1 MEFGSAAYEH
11 GVYAVDLARTAL
23 EAVIDTAKAKRRG
36 HVGAQSIADRQVF
49 EASPEKAE
57 LRIKAARP
65 LIVNAS
71 QQLFASAA
79 DQAAPA
85 AYCNTEALEVT
96 TDLIRYAGRRA
107 LMSGH
112 PLEKVLR
119 DIYAAQS
126 HLFVSESACF
136 KARAGPRAL
145 LLILSDPGK
154 VRTPRRSGGLS
165 RALAPGERV
174 WPVMNAATDNQ
185 SLMGV
190 SVTSLAQLPRPSSA
204 QRLADFTYAP
214 GNQPS
219 IHKPVRRGRPGLGRP
234 RADLR
239 LTGHATRFRIQVRSR
254 LSCRTGFG
262 ELRASYQPVTKRRY
276 ASSGCLYQLSYA

>member
-71 QQLFASAA
+71 QRLFASAA

-145 LLILSDPGK
+145 LRGARPVRLPRHRSPTACLLELLGACIYPVADASESTPAPSSHSPVADAAGRASVCRAFLFRVRARFPGA
-154 VRTPRRSGGLS
+154 RTGRASWTGWRVAASRGLPHGSRRAAQLLAS
-165 RALAPGERV
+165 RESWRLWA
-174 WPVMNAATDNQ
+174 
-185 SLMGV
+185 
-190 SVTSLAQLPRPSSA
+190 TSL
-204 QRLADFTYAP
+204 
-214 GNQPS
+214 
-219 IHKPVRRGRPGLGRP
+219 
-234 RADLR
+234 
-239 LTGHATRFRIQVRSR
+239 
-254 LSCRTGFG
+254 
-262 ELRASYQPVTKRRY
+262 
-276 ASSGCLYQLSYA
+276 

>member
-1 MEFGSAAYEH
+1 MTWQAIELSSFDRPGAASATGAMTLVPEPRAILLQSAPPLTLAGMRRLQRARAVRGSAIAYK
-11 GVYAVDLARTAL
+11 VATSR
-23 EAVIDTAKAKRRG
+23 
-36 HVGAQSIADRQVF
+36 
-49 EASPEKAE
+49 
-57 LRIKAARP
+57 
-65 LIVNAS
+65 
-71 QQLFASAA
+71 
-79 DQAAPA
+79 
-85 AYCNTEALEVT
+85 
-96 TDLIRYAGRRA
+96 
-107 LMSGH
+107 H
-112 PLEKVLR
+112 PLR
-119 DIYAAQS
+119 
-126 HLFVSESACF
+126 
-136 KARAGPRAL
+136 